1 MFRSAR
7 RTEREAGR
15 DAINTL
21 PRTMQAL
28 VKTAA
33 APGME
38 MRELP
43 VPQIGPTD
51 VLIAVETA
59 SVCSTDLHIYHWDE
73 WAQNRIKPPYTP
85 GHEFCGTIAAVGEL
99 VRGLAIGGFV
109 SAEMHI
115 ACGAL
120 PAVPHWTGARL
131 PVRENPRCDDDGAF
145 ADYVRIPAANVWK
158 LSPEIPREFGS
169 LFDPFGNAVHTALSG
184 PIAAQTVAVT
194 GCGPIGLFSIAIAK
208 ACGASRV
215 FAIEPNA
222 KRRELARR
230 MGADLLLDPSAE
242 DVEAKVKAE
251 TDGNGVDVLLEMSG
265 HPAAIRQGFALL
277 RNGGRAS
284 LLGLPSKPFELDIA
298 NAIIF
303 KGATVH
309 GINGRKMYETWFQAE
324 SLMRNSQVDL
334 SPVITHRLPLAQFD
348 HAMKLL
354 ESGEASRDSA
364 ASSQMNRRTL
374 RILHDE
380 RVGEPEVHNGFS
392 RDNNIAISS
401 GSREKCACACA

>member
-1 MFRSAR
+1 MK
-7 RTEREAGR
+7 
-15 DAINTL
+15 
-21 PRTMQAL
+21 AL
-28 VKTAA
+28 VKPAA

-38 MRELP
+38 MREVA
-43 VPQIGPTD
+43 VPSIGPTD

-59 SVCSTDLHIYHWDE
+59 SVCGTDLHIYHWDE

-99 VRGLAIGGFV
+99 VRGLAVGDFV

-115 ACGAL
+115 ACGHCL
-120 PAVPHWTGARL
+120 QCRTGQAHVCQFVKIL
-131 PVRENPRCDDDGAF
+131 GVDGDGAF

-194 GCGPIGLFSIAIAK
+194 GCGPIGLFSIAVAK
-208 ACGASRV
+208 ACGAARV

-222 KRRELARR
+222 SRRELAGR
-230 MGADLLLDPSAE
+230 MGADVLLDPTKD
-242 DVEAKVKAE
+242 DVEARIRAE
-251 TDGNGVDVLLEMSG
+251 TNGNGVDVLLEMSG
-265 HPAAIRQGFALL
+265 HPAAIGQGFRIL

-284 LLGLPSKPFELDIA
+284 LLGLPAKPFELDIA

-324 SLMRNSQVDL
+324 SLMRDKGIDL
-334 SPVITHRLPLAQFD
+334 SPVITHRLRLEEFD
-348 HAMKLL
+348 EAMHLL
-354 ESGEASRDSA
+354 ESGEASKIL
-364 ASSQMNRRTL
+364 L
-374 RILHDE
+374 R
-380 RVGEPEVHNGFS
+380 VKGE
-392 RDNNIAISS
+392 
-401 GSREKCACACA
+401 

>member
-1 MFRSAR
+1 
-7 RTEREAGR
+7 
-15 DAINTL
+15 
-21 PRTMQAL
+21 MQAL
-28 VKTAA
+28 VKANA

-38 MRELP
+38 MREVP
-43 VPQIGPTD
+43 VPTIGPTD
-51 VLIAVETA
+51 VLIGVETA
-59 SVCSTDLHIYHWDE
+59 SVCGTDLHIYHWDE

-99 VRGLAIGGFV
+99 VQGLAVGDFV

-115 ACGAL
+115 ACGHCL
-120 PAVPHWTGARL
+120 QCRTGQAHVCQFVKIL
-131 PVRENPRCDDDGAF
+131 GVDGDGAF

-158 LSPEIPREFGS
+158 LSTEIPREFGS

-184 PIAAQTVAVT
+184 PIASQTVAVT

-222 KRRELARR
+222 NRRELARR
-230 MGADLLLDPSAE
+230 MGADVLLDPSAG
-242 DVEAKVKAE
+242 DVDAKVKAE

-265 HPAAIRQGFALL
+265 HPAAIRQGFGLL

-284 LLGLPSKPFELDIA
+284 LLGLPSRPFELDIA

-324 SLMRNSQVDL
+324 ALMRDPRVDL
-334 SPVITHRLPLAQFD
+334 SPVITHRLPLAKFD
-348 HAMKLL
+348 EAMKLL
-354 ESGEASRDSA
+354 ESGEASKILLDVRSA
-364 ASSQMNRRTL
+364 
-374 RILHDE
+374 
-380 RVGEPEVHNGFS
+380 
-392 RDNNIAISS
+392 
-401 GSREKCACACA
+401 K

>member
-1 MFRSAR
+1 
-7 RTEREAGR
+7 
-15 DAINTL
+15 
-21 PRTMQAL
+21 MQAL
-28 VKTAA
+28 VKANA

-38 MRELP
+38 MREVP
-43 VPQIGPTD
+43 VPAIGPTD

-59 SVCSTDLHIYHWDE
+59 SVCGTDLHIYHWDE

-99 VRGLAIGGFV
+99 VQGLAVGDFV

-115 ACGAL
+115 ACGHCL
-120 PAVPHWTGARL
+120 QCRTGQAHVCQFVKIL
-131 PVRENPRCDDDGAF
+131 GVDGDGAF

-184 PIAAQTVAVT
+184 PIASQTVAVT

-222 KRRELARR
+222 NRRELGKADGCGCSARSFGGGR
-230 MGADLLLDPSAE
+230 RREGEGGDRRKRRRRVAGDVRASCGDPS
-242 DVEAKVKAE
+242 
-251 TDGNGVDVLLEMSG
+251 GLR
-265 HPAAIRQGFALL
+265 PAAERWTCVAVGF
-277 RNGGRAS
+277 
-284 LLGLPSKPFELDIA
+284 PSKPFELDIA

-324 SLMRNSQVDL
+324 ALMRDPRVDL
-334 SPVITHRLPLAQFD
+334 SPVITHRLPLAKFD
-348 HAMKLL
+348 EAMKLL
-354 ESGEASRDSA
+354 ESGEASK
-364 ASSQMNRRTL
+364 
-374 RILHDE
+374 ILLNV
-380 RVGEPEVHNGFS
+380 R
-392 RDNNIAISS
+392 
-401 GSREKCACACA
+401 ACR